1 MFETVNDTLNS
12 YFYNISISQNS
23 SFKVIFIEIKVN
35 IVFSF
40 SDSEA
45 ISVSNTLQ
53 YPNTVEKKLTGYE
66 NWSLKIL

>member
-23 SFKVIFIEIKVN
+23 SFKVIFIEIKMN

-53 YPNTVEKKLTGYE
+53 YTLQYTQWKK
-66 NWSLKIL
+66 NWLDMKIGL

>member
-1 MFETVNDTLNS
+1 M
-12 YFYNISISQNS
+12 
-23 SFKVIFIEIKVN
+23 N